1 MSYLITQTFMLLLI
15 AALLGLVL
23 GWYLTRIAAAGGR
36 AALQARLR
44 NVEIDARELRAELD
58 AASRARAA
66 CETDRRVLGDELNDL
81 RARQGDAGVDVA
93 ALRGEL
99 SDCRAALADAEA
111 ERVSAADHAALQAEL
126 AECRSALEALSA
138 PPAVSEREVD
148 TAAIASAASAAAL
161 GARELIG
168 GALAPRATPA
178 PDAAADDLQ
187 QIKGIGPKIAGTLK
201 DLGILRFE
209 QIAAW
214 TPENIEWVSGH
225 LKFKGR
231 IEREQWIPQAKA
243 LLADRERS
251 G

>member
-1 MSYLITQTFMLLLI
+1 MSYLITQTFILLLI

-23 GWYLTRIAAAGGR
+23 GWYLTRIAAASTR

-44 NVEIDARELRAELD
+44 NVETDARELRGELD
-58 AASRARAA
+58 AAVKARAA

-81 RARQGDAGVDVA
+81 RARQGDARVA
-93 ALRGEL
+93 ALQAEL
-99 SDCRAALADAEA
+99 TECRAALADAGA
-111 ERVSAADHAALQAEL
+111 GGVSEDEHAALQAEL
-126 AECRSALEALSA
+126 AECRSALEAVSA

-161 GARELIG
+161 GAQGLIG
-168 GALAPRATPA
+168 GAEAPTTAPA
-178 PDAAADDLQ
+178 SGDAADDLQ
-187 QIKGIGPKIAGTLK
+187 QIKGIGPKIAGTLRE
-201 DLGILRFE
+201 LGILRFE

-214 TPENIEWVSGH
+214 TPGDIDWMNGH

-231 IEREQWIPQAKA
+231 IEREEWIPQARA
-243 LLADRERS
+243 LLAARGRS